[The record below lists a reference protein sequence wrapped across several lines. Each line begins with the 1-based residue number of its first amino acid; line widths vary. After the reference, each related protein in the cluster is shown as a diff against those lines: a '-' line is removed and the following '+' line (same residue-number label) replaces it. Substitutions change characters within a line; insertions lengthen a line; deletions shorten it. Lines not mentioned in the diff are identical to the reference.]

1 MYEKM
6 FSGKTRSL
14 GISRLEIGFF
24 ALLVVFVGLLAV
36 TKYLDLSILIEDS
49 MEQGV
54 IRGVREG
61 IAAYAGKSR
70 DRGSASL
77 YPPALD
83 EAETGD
89 ATPQNLFFSN
99 VLQRGIA
106 VEGWTKAGQYEYRV
120 PTGNKFIYDPQTGSF
135 ETHGSM
141 ATRGMDHSSQTPQPD
156 AGDR

>member
-1 MYEKM
+1 MYKKM

-14 GISRLEIGFF
+14 GFSRLEIGFL
-24 ALLVVFVGLLAV
+24 ALLIVFGGLLAT
-36 TKYLDLSILIEDS
+36 TKYLDLSILVDGS

-54 IRGVREG
+54 IKAVQDG

-106 VEGWTKAGQYEYRV
+106 VEGWTKAGQYEYRA
-120 PTGNKFIYDPQTGSF
+120 PTGEKFIYDPQTGSF

-141 ATRGMDHSSQTPQPD
+141 TAKGMDHSSQTPQPD